1 MGREC
6 VQLSNKV
13 YRNGRWIW
21 TGVKK
26 QRQRICFEINSMF
39 RTSVH
44 RFYPDMSRAY
54 NMVRVIGVKLYGND
68 LKRNKNYFELVGG
81 LFCRTF
87 EIPIALCSKLKLAG
101 RRTRNPIISIIID
114 NNNSNSTTII
124 IIIIV
129 IIIIITFRWTVFST
143 NVSSGLGQQGG
154 GKCSRR
160 INCGLT
166 ASRSTTLSMRTSPRD
181 HEIVSITVRIRSDGI
196 LYRNLAAFGIIGFSI
211 KVRCPWVCK
220 KSFTSS
226 TGSEVIR
233 FHSLRGYDQ
242 RYNEILAFIV
252 KKKRT

>member
-13 YRNGRWIW
+13 YRNGRWIR

-39 RTSVH
+39 GTSVH

-54 NMVRVIGVKLYGND
+54 NMVCVVGIKLYRND

-81 LFCRTF
+81 LFCGTF
-87 EIPIALCSKLKLAG
+87 EIPSALCSKLKLDG

-114 NNNSNSTTII
+114 NNNSNSTTTTII
-124 IIIIV
+124 IT

-143 NVSSGLGQQGG
+143 NVSSGPGHRGG

-160 INCGLT
+160 INCGLP
-166 ASRSTTLSMRTSPRD
+166 ASRSTTLSMRTSPQD
-181 HEIVSITVRIRSDGI
+181 HEIVSVVMGFCIGI
-196 LYRNLAAFGIIGFSI
+196 
-211 KVRCPWVCK
+211 
-220 KSFTSS
+220 
-226 TGSEVIR
+226 
-233 FHSLRGYDQ
+233 
-242 RYNEILAFIV
+242 
-252 KKKRT
+252 